1 MNKKKKDLP
10 KSVIAIVCSVICAVT
25 VAVIFIMAKSASEK
39 QKTLQ
44 DYIFDT
50 KGFESVMSVT
60 CLNETMAVF
69 TDAQTGKVGIMSLS
83 GEITEEAQHNKITVC
98 SDSWRNYRYIVE
110 TPLSEYLL
118 LADAETKTVT
128 SRQYHGITEPEK
140 IPCWSEVG
148 KHLAWTDADGYQGEI
163 EKGDLGLSYGLYP
176 VATSLEA
183 DAKWGYVSNVLRLDI
198 AALYDGAMDFSED
211 LAAVCKGGKWG
222 YIKTSGVTAIPFE
235 FDSCSYAD
243 AMGRNCAFSFRNGLA
258 PACKNGKYGV
268 INSKGETVVDFVFDS
283 ILQGENGKYIAM
295 QGGTWGVITISE
307 KLVAANATTT
317 TTLPVNNTPA
327 IAKGEYLVNTSGSV
341 LNLRAATDV
350 NSDIVAKI
358 PNGSRLT
365 VTKAVSGWA
374 YVQYNS
380 YYGWVSSDFLIPAS
394 AATTAQQ

>member
-10 KSVIAIVCSVICAVT
+10 KSVVAIVCSVICAVT

-39 QKTLQ
+39 QKTMQ

-50 KGFESVMSVT
+50 SGFESVLSVT
-60 CLNETMAVF
+60 CLNETMAVY
-69 TDAQTGKVGIMSLS
+69 TDLHTGKVGIMSLS
-83 GEITEEAQHNKITVC
+83 GEITEEAQHTKITVC

-110 TPLSEYLL
+110 TPLSEYIL

-148 KHLAWTDADGYQGEI
+148 KHLAWTDAKGYRGEI

-176 VATSLEA
+176 VATSLES

-198 AALYDGAMDFSED
+198 ATLYDGAMDFSED
-211 LAAVCKGGKWG
+211 LAAVCQSGKWG
-222 YIKTSGVTAIPFE
+222 YIRTSGVTAIPFE
-235 FDSCSYAD
+235 FDSCAYAD
-243 AMGRNCAFSFRNGLA
+243 TMGRNCAFSFRNGLA
-258 PACKNGKYGV
+258 PACKNGKYGI
-268 INSKGETVVDFVFDS
+268 INSKGETVVEFVFDS

-295 QGGTWGVITISE
+295 KGGTWGVITISE
-307 KLVAANATTT
+307 RLVTANATTT

-327 IAKGEYLVNTSGSV
+327 IAKGDYLVNTSGSV

-380 YYGWVSSDFLIPAS
+380 YYGWVSSDFLVPAPAS
-394 AATTAQQ
+394 TAQAQ